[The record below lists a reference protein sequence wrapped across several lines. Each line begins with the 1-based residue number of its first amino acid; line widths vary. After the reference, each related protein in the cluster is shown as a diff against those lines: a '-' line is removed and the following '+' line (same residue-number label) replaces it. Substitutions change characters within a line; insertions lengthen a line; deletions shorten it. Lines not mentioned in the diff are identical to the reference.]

1 MSLFPLPSLNAPPQ
15 QSATIQA
22 LHRHFI
28 FKDVREIIIDRYN
41 FTIGQLRL
49 GEYNTRSQHRAALF
63 QLVGAVREKL
73 SPEDGALL
81 SDNALV
87 MIFDR
92 WRHSVHD
99 DGNDAAHRDSE
110 GPVSLAVLGADLSD
124 AQRESLQQIYKFTHD
139 TVPQLELDLPV

>member
-1 MSLFPLPSLNAPPQ
+1 MSLFPLPSLNEPPQ
-15 QSATIQA
+15 QSAAIQA
-22 LHRHFI
+22 LHRHFLL
-28 FKDVREIIIDRYN
+28 KDAREIIIDHYN

-49 GEYNTRSQHRAALF
+49 EGYDTRSQHRAAL
-63 QLVGAVREKL
+63 VGAVRAKL

-92 WRHSVHD
+92 WTHSVRD
-99 DGNDAAHRDSE
+99 DGNDAAHRGSE